1 LLDDIAKRADLVLLS
16 TTDPL
21 HVDCIRSRYGFL
33 EKFGR
38 MVLSYEVG
46 YAKPARQIFER
57 ALGLCAPGTPI
68 IYFDDV
74 AEYVA
79 AARACGLPAEQFV
92 DAARLRRDLEGF
104 GVL

>member
-1 LLDDIAKRADLVLLS
+1 
-16 TTDPL
+16 
-21 HVDCIRSRYGFL
+21 
-33 EKFGR
+33 
-38 MVLSYEVG
+38 MLSYEVG
-46 YAKPARQIFER
+46 HAKPARQIFEH
-57 ALGLCAPGTPI
+57 ALGLCAAGTRM

-92 DAARLRRDLEGF
+92 DAARLRRDLARF